1 MTTDPVAALLD
12 RQAITEVLY
21 RYSRAMDRMDREEA
35 LAVFHPDAK
44 LLYAHIP
51 LESPQAF
58 VDWVWGVHEQ
68 LIRHSHQNSNILIR
82 LDGDRAASE
91 TYVHA
96 YLCRSLG
103 NNRIQ
108 MRNVKGRYLDLW
120 ERRRGRWAIANRQY
134 VHEFEEVQ
142 ELEDLVPD
150 SITASKRDR
159 SDPSYS
165 LFERVGAAPKKTG
178 GTS

>member
-1 MTTDPVAALLD
+1 MTTDALKALID

-82 LDGDRAASE
+82 LDGDRASARTS
-91 TYVHA
+91 
-96 YLCRSLG
+96 YLVALQATGAGLVSSVAG
-103 NNRIQ
+103 TTPS
-108 MRNVKGRYLDLW
+108 GR
-120 ERRRGRWAIANRQY
+120 
-134 VHEFEEVQ
+134 
-142 ELEDLVPD
+142 
-150 SITASKRDR
+150 
-159 SDPSYS
+159 
-165 LFERVGAAPKKTG
+165 
-178 GTS
+178 